1 MRTIGPSSIADY
13 ICRNCLRIFYFRKK
27 KAAMATYHLSLKN
40 GKVGT
45 AEQHADYILRE
56 GRYSGGKRAEELVYK
71 DANLPHWA
79 MSASVFFAC
88 ADKYERANGR
98 AYTEFEIALPN
109 ELTHKENEK
118 LVNDFIATHI
128 GNNKVWAY
136 AIHSKP
142 ATFDD
147 SQEQIHAHI
156 MICERIVDD
165 EMVKAKSPSKFFK
178 RYNAKNPKN
187 GGYQK
192 DRRFSGYTESKDNL
206 KLIRQSWEDMINA
219 EYKTHGI
226 DKVVS
231 CKTLKAQRD
240 IAAEAGDEDMVE
252 FLNRT
257 PQEHLGPALAYK
269 TKKIIEENGYDQEN
283 IDNTLDKIYQMS
295 AKAFGVIIDK
305 IQKARKAA
313 KLKYKKQIELER
325 KEKEYS
331 EKRLAELTM
340 SGEIIRKDFIKLLG
354 SVNNQIKYNE
364 SAIIRIEKTITPID
378 QMPSKVLNIMTSGRF
393 EKLQKEGEAIIS
405 LKTRLKEILSLYGP
419 KESMPN
425 NIRAEYNEKGRAYR
439 ILKADYEK
447 QDTEIRSFISSEAG
461 DKWYKKLIKEM
472 LEQNKDMENQKL
484 NLLKLN
490 SEYKELRK
498 EIIEVGRKI
507 NPHLHYRMKS
517 KYRAPE
523 LGNGASA
530 IFDARNDINNLLRNI
545 INAGRENIKQ
555 NKMTVNLQDKKKNFW
570 EV

>member
-1 MRTIGPSSIADY
+1 
-13 ICRNCLRIFYFRKK
+13 
-27 KAAMATYHLSLKN
+27 MATYHLSLKN

-71 DANLPHWA
+71 DANLPRWA
-79 MSASVFFAC
+79 MSASAFFAC
-88 ADKYERANGR
+88 ADRYERANGR

-118 LVNDFIATHI
+118 LVNDFINTHI
-128 GNNKVWAY
+128 GNNKVWTY
-136 AIHSKP
+136 AIHSKS

-156 MICERIVDD
+156 MFCERVVDD
-165 EMVKAKSPSKFFK
+165 GMTKAKSPSKFFK
-178 RYNAKNPKN
+178 RFNSKNSQN

-192 DRRFSGYTESKDNL
+192 DRALSGSRTEIANNL
-206 KLIRQSWEDMINA
+206 KKIRQSWENMINA
-219 EYKTHGI
+219 EYKSHGI

-240 IAAEAGDEDMVE
+240 LAAAAGDEDMAE
-252 FLNRT
+252 FFNRT

-269 TKKIIEENGYDQEN
+269 TKKIIEENGYDQKN

-313 KLKYKKQIELER
+313 ELKYRKQIELER

-331 EKRLAELTM
+331 EKRLAELTI
-340 SGEIIRKDFIKLLG
+340 SGEIIRKDFVKLLG

-364 SAIIRIEKTITPID
+364 SAIIRIEKTITPIEE
-378 QMPSKVLNIMTSGRF
+378 MPSKVLNIMTSGRF
-393 EKLQKEGEAIIS
+393 EKLQKEGKAIIS
-405 LKTRLKEILSLYGP
+405 LKTRLKEILNLYGP

-425 NIRAEYNEKGRAYR
+425 NIRAEYNEKGQAYR

-447 QDTEIRSFISSEAG
+447 QDAEIRNFISSEAG
-461 DKWYKKLIKEM
+461 DRWYKKLMKEM
-472 LEQNKDMENQKL
+472 LEQSKDMENQKL

-490 SEYKELRK
+490 NEYKELRK
-498 EIIEVGRKI
+498 EIIEVGKTI
-507 NPHLHYRMKS
+507 NPRMHYKMKS
-517 KYRAPE
+517 RYRAPE

-530 IFDARNDINNLLRNI
+530 IFDARNDINKLLRNI

>member
-79 MSASVFFAC
+79 MSASTFFAC
-88 ADKYERANGR
+88 ADRYERANGR

-109 ELTHKENEK
+109 ELTHEENK
-118 LVNDFIATHI
+118 KIVNDFITTHI

-313 KLKYKKQIELER
+313 ELKYKKQIELER

-331 EKRLAELTM
+331 EKRFAELTM
-340 SGEIIRKDFIKLLG
+340 SGEIIRKDFVKLLG

-461 DKWYKKLIKEM
+461 DKWYKKLLKEI

-545 INAGRENIKQ
+545 INAGRENIKH

>member
-1 MRTIGPSSIADY
+1 
-13 ICRNCLRIFYFRKK
+13 
-27 KAAMATYHLSLKN
+27 MATYHLSLKN

-71 DANLPHWA
+71 DANLPRWA
-79 MSASVFFAC
+79 MSASAFFAC
-88 ADKYERANGR
+88 ADRYERTNGR

-109 ELTHKENEK
+109 ELTHEENQK
-118 LVNDFIATHI
+118 LVNDFINTHI

-147 SQEQIHAHI
+147 DEEQIHAHI
-156 MICERIVDD
+156 MFCERVVDD
-165 EMVKAKSPSKFFK
+165 GMVKAKSPSKFFK
-178 RYNAKNPKN
+178 RFNSKNPQN

-192 DRRFSGYTESKDNL
+192 DRRFSGFAESKENL

-219 EYKTHGI
+219 EYKNHGI

-231 CKTLKAQRD
+231 CKSIKEQRD
-240 IAAEAGDEDMVE
+240 IAAAAGDEDMVE

-313 KLKYKKQIELER
+313 ELKYRKQIELER

-331 EKRLAELTM
+331 EKRLAELAI
-340 SGEIIRKDFIKLLG
+340 SGEIIRKDFVKLLG

-364 SAIIRIEKTITPID
+364 SAIIRIEKTITPIE
-378 QMPSKVLNIMTSGRF
+378 QMPSKVLNIMTNGRF
-393 EKLQKEGEAIIS
+393 EKLQKECEAVIS

-447 QDTEIRSFISSEAG
+447 QDAEIRSFISSEAG

-555 NKMTVNLQDKKKNFW
+555 NKITVDLSNKTKKNNGW
-570 EV
+570 EF

>member
-1 MRTIGPSSIADY
+1 
-13 ICRNCLRIFYFRKK
+13 
-27 KAAMATYHLSLKN
+27 MATYHLSLKN

-71 DANLPHWA
+71 DANLPRWA

-269 TKKIIEENGYDQEN
+269 TKKIIEENGYDQDN
-283 IDNTLDKIYQMS
+283 IDNTLDKIYQIS

-313 KLKYKKQIELER
+313 ELKYKKQIELER

-340 SGEIIRKDFIKLLG
+340 SGEIIRKDFVKLLG

-439 ILKADYEK
+439 ILKTDYEK
-447 QDTEIRSFISSEAG
+447 QDAEIRSFISSEAG

-507 NPHLHYRMKS
+507 NPHQHYRMKS

>member
-1 MRTIGPSSIADY
+1 
-13 ICRNCLRIFYFRKK
+13 
-27 KAAMATYHLSLKN
+27 MATYHLSLKN

-71 DANLPHWA
+71 DANLPRWA
-79 MSASVFFAC
+79 MSASAFFAC
-88 ADKYERANGR
+88 ADRYERTNGR

-109 ELTHKENEK
+109 ELTHEENK
-118 LVNDFIATHI
+118 KMVNDFITAHI
-128 GNNKVWAY
+128 GNNKVWTY

-147 SQEQIHAHI
+147 SQEQIHVHI
-156 MICERIVDD
+156 MICERIVEDG
-165 EMVKAKSPSKFFK
+165 MTKAKSPSKFFK
-178 RYNAKNPKN
+178 KYNSQNPQN
-187 GGYQK
+187 GGYLK
-192 DRRFSGYTESKDNL
+192 DRALSGSRTEIAKKL
-206 KLIRQSWEDMINA
+206 KGIRQSWEDMVNA

-283 IDNTLDKIYQMS
+283 IDNTLDQIYQMS

-313 KLKYKKQIELER
+313 ELKYKKQIELER

-331 EKRLAELTM
+331 EKRFAELTM
-340 SGEIIRKDFIKLLG
+340 SGEIIRKDFVKLLG

-378 QMPSKVLNIMTSGRF
+378 QMPSKILNIMTSSRF

-439 ILKADYEK
+439 ILKADYKK
-447 QDTEIRSFISSEAG
+447 QDAEIHSFISSEAG

-472 LEQNKDMENQKL
+472 LEQSKDMEDQKL

-490 SEYKELRK
+490 NEYRELRK

-545 INAGRENIKQ
+545 INAGKENIRR
-555 NKMTVNLQDKKKNFW
+555 NKMTVSLNSRKSSEWDM
-570 EV
+570 

>member
-1 MRTIGPSSIADY
+1 
-13 ICRNCLRIFYFRKK
+13 
-27 KAAMATYHLSLKN
+27 MATYHLSIKN

-71 DANLPHWA
+71 DANLPRWA
-79 MSASVFFAC
+79 MSASAFFAC
-88 ADKYERANGR
+88 ADKYERTNGR

-109 ELTHKENEK
+109 ELTHEENQK
-118 LVNDFIATHI
+118 LVNDFINTHI

-147 SQEQIHAHI
+147 NEEQIHAHI
-156 MICERIVDD
+156 MFCERVVDD
-165 EMVKAKSPSKFFK
+165 GMVKAKSPSKFFK
-178 RYNAKNPKN
+178 RYNSKNPQN
-187 GGYQK
+187 SGYQK
-192 DRRFSGYTESKDNL
+192 DRRFSGFTESKENL

-219 EYKTHGI
+219 EYKNHGI
-226 DKVVS
+226 NKVVS

-240 IAAEAGDEDMVE
+240 LAAVAGDEDMAE
-252 FLNRT
+252 FFNRT

-269 TKKIIEENGYDQEN
+269 TKKIIEENGYDQDN

-295 AKAFGVIIDK
+295 AKAFGVIIDR

-313 KLKYKKQIELER
+313 ELKYKKQIELER

-331 EKRLAELTM
+331 EKRLAELTI
-340 SGEIIRKDFIKLLG
+340 SGEIIRKDFVKLLG

-364 SAIIRIEKTITPID
+364 SAIIRIEKTITPIE
-378 QMPSKVLNIMTSGRF
+378 QMPSKVLNIMTSGRV
-393 EKLQKEGEAIIS
+393 EKLQKEGKAIIS

-439 ILKADYEK
+439 ILKTDYEK
-447 QDTEIRSFISSEAG
+447 QDAEIRSFISSEAG

-555 NKMTVNLQDKKKNFW
+555 NKMTVNLNNHKSDGW
-570 EV
+570 EI

>member
-1 MRTIGPSSIADY
+1 
-13 ICRNCLRIFYFRKK
+13 
-27 KAAMATYHLSLKN
+27 MATYHLSLKN
-40 GKVGT
+40 GKTGT
-45 AEQHADYILRE
+45 AKQHADYILRE
-56 GRYSGGKRAEELVYK
+56 GRFSSGRRAEELVYK
-71 DANLPHWA
+71 NANLPHWA
-79 MSASVFFAC
+79 MSASDFFAH
-88 ADKYERANGR
+88 ADKYERTNGR
-98 AYTEFEIALPN
+98 AYSEFEIALPN
-109 ELTHKENEK
+109 ELTHEENQK
-118 LVNDFIATHI
+118 LVNDFVGKHI

-147 SQEQIHAHI
+147 DEEQIHAHI
-156 MICERIVDD
+156 MFCERVVEDG
-165 EMVKAKSPSKFFK
+165 MTKAKSPSKFFK
-178 RYNAKNPKN
+178 RYNGKSPDN
-187 GGYQK
+187 
-192 DRRFSGYTESKDNL
+192 SGYKKDERFTSSDARDSI
-206 KLIRQSWEDMINA
+206 KKIRQSWENMVNA
-219 EYKTHGI
+219 EYTSRRINKT
-226 DKVVS
+226 VS
-231 CKTLKAQRD
+231 CKTLKVQRD
-240 IAAEAGDEDMVE
+240 LAAAAGDNDLADFFDRE
-252 FLNRT
+252 

-313 KLKYKKQIELER
+313 ELKYKKQIELER

-331 EKRLAELTM
+331 EKRFAELTM
-340 SGEIIRKDFIKLLG
+340 SGEIIRKDFVKLLG

-378 QMPSKVLNIMTSGRF
+378 QMPSKVLNIITSGRF

-439 ILKADYEK
+439 ILKADYKK
-447 QDTEIRSFISSEAG
+447 QDAEIHSFISSEAG

-472 LEQNKDMENQKL
+472 LEQSKDMEDQKL

-490 SEYKELRK
+490 NEYRELRK

-545 INAGRENIKQ
+545 INAGKENIKR
-555 NKMTVNLQDKKKNFW
+555 NKMTVSLNSRKSSEWDM
-570 EV
+570 

>member
-1 MRTIGPSSIADY
+1 
-13 ICRNCLRIFYFRKK
+13 
-27 KAAMATYHLSLKN
+27 MATYHLSLKN
-40 GKVGT
+40 GKTGT
-45 AEQHADYILRE
+45 AKQHADYILRE
-56 GRYSGGKRAEELVYK
+56 GRFSSGRRAEELVYK
-71 DANLPHWA
+71 NANLPHWA
-79 MSASVFFAC
+79 MSASDFFAH
-88 ADKYERANGR
+88 ADKYERTNGR
-98 AYTEFEIALPN
+98 AYSEFEIALPN
-109 ELTHKENEK
+109 ELTHEENQK
-118 LVNDFIATHI
+118 LVNDFVGKHI

-147 SQEQIHAHI
+147 DEEQIHAHI
-156 MICERIVDD
+156 MFCERVVEDG
-165 EMVKAKSPSKFFK
+165 MTKAKSPSKFFK
-178 RYNAKNPKN
+178 RYNGKSPDN
-187 GGYQK
+187 
-192 DRRFSGYTESKDNL
+192 SGYKKDERFTSSDARDSI
-206 KLIRQSWEDMINA
+206 KKIRQSWEDMVNTEYTSRRIN
-219 EYKTHGI
+219 KT
-226 DKVVS
+226 VS
-231 CKTLKAQRD
+231 CKTLKVQRD
-240 IAAEAGDEDMVE
+240 LAAAAGDNDLADFFDRE
-252 FLNRT
+252 

-295 AKAFGVIIDK
+295 VKAFGVIIDK

-313 KLKYKKQIELER
+313 ELKYKKQIELER

-331 EKRLAELTM
+331 EKRFAELTM
-340 SGEIIRKDFIKLLG
+340 SGEIIRKDFVKLLG

-378 QMPSKVLNIMTSGRF
+378 QMPSKVLNIMTSGKF

-425 NIRAEYNEKGRAYR
+425 NIRAEYNEKGRSYR
-439 ILKADYEK
+439 ILKADYKK
-447 QDTEIRSFISSEAG
+447 QDAEIHSFISSEAG

-472 LEQNKDMENQKL
+472 LEQSKDMEDQKL

-490 SEYKELRK
+490 NEYRELRK

-545 INAGRENIKQ
+545 INAGKENIRR
-555 NKMTVNLQDKKKNFW
+555 NKMTVSLNSRKSSEWDM
-570 EV
+570 

>member
-1 MRTIGPSSIADY
+1 
-13 ICRNCLRIFYFRKK
+13 
-27 KAAMATYHLSLKN
+27 MATYHLSLKN

-71 DANLPHWA
+71 DANLPRWA
-79 MSASVFFAC
+79 MSASAFFAC
-88 ADKYERANGR
+88 ADRYERANGR

-109 ELTHKENEK
+109 ELTHEENQK
-118 LVNDFIATHI
+118 LVNDFVSKHI

-147 SQEQIHAHI
+147 YEEQIHAHI
-156 MICERIVDD
+156 MFCERVVDD
-165 EMVKAKSPSKFFK
+165 GMAKAKSPSKFFK
-178 RYNAKNPKN
+178 RFNSKNPQN

-192 DRRFSGYTESKDNL
+192 DRALSGSRTEIANNL
-206 KLIRQSWEDMINA
+206 KKIRQSWEDMINA
-219 EYKTHGI
+219 EYKNHGI

-231 CKTLKAQRD
+231 CKTLKAQRNL
-240 IAAEAGDEDMVE
+240 AAAAGDEDMAE
-252 FLNRT
+252 FFNRT

-269 TKKIIEENGYDQEN
+269 TKKIIEENGYNQEN

-313 KLKYKKQIELER
+313 ELKYRKQIELER

-331 EKRLAELTM
+331 EKRLAELTI
-340 SGEIIRKDFIKLLG
+340 SGEIIRKDFVKLLG

-364 SAIIRIEKTITPID
+364 SAIIRIEKTITPIEE
-378 QMPSKVLNIMTSGRF
+378 MPSKVLNIMTSGRF
-393 EKLQKEGEAIIS
+393 EKLQKEGKAIIS
-405 LKTRLKEILSLYGP
+405 LKTRLKEILNLYGP
-419 KESMPN
+419 KEYMPN
-425 NIRAEYNEKGRAYR
+425 NIRAEYNEKGQAYR

-447 QDTEIRSFISSEAG
+447 QDAEIRNFISSEAG
-461 DKWYKKLIKEM
+461 DKWYKKLMKEM
-472 LEQNKDMENQKL
+472 LEQSKDMENQKL

-490 SEYKELRK
+490 NEYKELRK
-498 EIIEVGRKI
+498 EIIEVGKTI
-507 NPHLHYRMKS
+507 NPRMHYKMKS
-517 KYRAPE
+517 RYRAPE

-530 IFDARNDINNLLRNI
+530 IFDARNDINKLLRNI

>member
-1 MRTIGPSSIADY
+1 
-13 ICRNCLRIFYFRKK
+13 
-27 KAAMATYHLSLKN
+27 MATYHLSLKN

-165 EMVKAKSPSKFFK
+165 EMAKAKSPSKFFK

-206 KLIRQSWEDMINA
+206 KLIRQSWEDMVNA

-240 IAAEAGDEDMVE
+240 IAAETGDEDMVE

-313 KLKYKKQIELER
+313 ELKYKKQIELER

-331 EKRLAELTM
+331 EKRLAELTT
-340 SGEIIRKDFIKLLG
+340 SGEIIRKDFVKLLG

-378 QMPSKVLNIMTSGRF
+378 QTPSKVLNIMTSGRF

-461 DKWYKKLIKEM
+461 DKWYKKLLKEI

-545 INAGRENIKQ
+545 INAGRENIKH

>member
-1 MRTIGPSSIADY
+1 
-13 ICRNCLRIFYFRKK
+13 
-27 KAAMATYHLSLKN
+27 MATYHLSLKN

-71 DANLPHWA
+71 DANLPRWA
-79 MSASVFFAC
+79 MSASAFFAC
-88 ADKYERANGR
+88 ADRYERANGR

-118 LVNDFIATHI
+118 LVNDFINTHI

-136 AIHSKP
+136 AIHSKS

-156 MICERIVDD
+156 MFCERIVEDG
-165 EMVKAKSPSKFFK
+165 MIKAKSPSKFFK
-178 RYNAKNPKN
+178 RFNSKNPQN

-192 DRRFSGYTESKDNL
+192 DRALSGSRTEIANNL
-206 KLIRQSWEDMINA
+206 KIIRQSWENMINA
-219 EYKTHGI
+219 EYKSHGI

-240 IAAEAGDEDMVE
+240 LAAAAGDEDMAE
-252 FLNRT
+252 FFNRT

-313 KLKYKKQIELER
+313 ELKYRKQIELER

-331 EKRLAELTM
+331 EKRLAELTI
-340 SGEIIRKDFIKLLG
+340 SGEIIRKDFVKLLG

-364 SAIIRIEKTITPID
+364 SAIIRIEKTITPIEE
-378 QMPSKVLNIMTSGRF
+378 MPSKVLNIMTSGRF
-393 EKLQKEGEAIIS
+393 EKLQKEGKAIIS
-405 LKTRLKEILSLYGP
+405 LKTRLKEILNLYGP

-425 NIRAEYNEKGRAYR
+425 NIRAEYNEKGQAYR

-447 QDTEIRSFISSEAG
+447 QDAEIRNFISSEAG
-461 DKWYKKLIKEM
+461 DRWYKKLMKEM
-472 LEQNKDMENQKL
+472 LEQSKDMENQKL

-490 SEYKELRK
+490 NEYKELRK
-498 EIIEVGRKI
+498 EIIEVGKTI
-507 NPHLHYRMKS
+507 NPRMHYKMKS
-517 KYRAPE
+517 RYRAPE

-530 IFDARNDINNLLRNI
+530 IFDARNDINKLLRNI

-555 NKMTVNLQDKKKNFW
+555 NKMTVNLQDKKKNSW

>member
-1 MRTIGPSSIADY
+1 
-13 ICRNCLRIFYFRKK
+13 
-27 KAAMATYHLSLKN
+27 MATYHLSLKN

-165 EMVKAKSPSKFFK
+165 EMAKAKSPSKFFK

-206 KLIRQSWEDMINA
+206 KLIRQSWEDMVNA

-240 IAAEAGDEDMVE
+240 IAAETGDEDMVE

-269 TKKIIEENGYDQEN
+269 TKKIIEENGYDQKN

-313 KLKYKKQIELER
+313 ELKYKKQIELER

-331 EKRLAELTM
+331 EKRLAELTT
-340 SGEIIRKDFIKLLG
+340 SGEIIRKDFVKLLG

-461 DKWYKKLIKEM
+461 DKWYKKLLKEI

-545 INAGRENIKQ
+545 INAGRENIKH

>member
-1 MRTIGPSSIADY
+1 
-13 ICRNCLRIFYFRKK
+13 
-27 KAAMATYHLSLKN
+27 MATYHLSLKN

-165 EMVKAKSPSKFFK
+165 EMAKAKSPSKFFK

-206 KLIRQSWEDMINA
+206 KLIRQSWEDMVNA

-231 CKTLKAQRD
+231 CKTLKAQRN
-240 IAAEAGDEDMVE
+240 IAAETGDEDMVE

-313 KLKYKKQIELER
+313 ELKYKKQIELER

-331 EKRLAELTM
+331 EKRLAELTT
-340 SGEIIRKDFIKLLG
+340 SGEIIRKDFVKLLG

-461 DKWYKKLIKEM
+461 DKWYKKLLKEI

-545 INAGRENIKQ
+545 INAGRENIKH

>member
-1 MRTIGPSSIADY
+1 
-13 ICRNCLRIFYFRKK
+13 
-27 KAAMATYHLSLKN
+27 MATYHLSLKN

-165 EMVKAKSPSKFFK
+165 EMAKAKSPSKFFT

-206 KLIRQSWEDMINA
+206 KLIRQSWEDMVNA

-226 DKVVS
+226 DKIVS

-240 IAAEAGDEDMVE
+240 IAAETGDEDMVE

-313 KLKYKKQIELER
+313 ELKYKKQIELER

-331 EKRLAELTM
+331 EKRLAELTT
-340 SGEIIRKDFIKLLG
+340 SGEIIRKDFVKLLG

-461 DKWYKKLIKEM
+461 DKWYKKLLKEI

-545 INAGRENIKQ
+545 INAGRENIKH

>member
-1 MRTIGPSSIADY
+1 
-13 ICRNCLRIFYFRKK
+13 
-27 KAAMATYHLSLKN
+27 MATYHLSLKN

-56 GRYSGGKRAEELVYK
+56 GRYSGGKRAEELIYK
-71 DANLPHWA
+71 DANLPRWA
-79 MSASVFFAC
+79 MSASAFFAC
-88 ADKYERANGR
+88 ADRYERANGR

-118 LVNDFIATHI
+118 LVNDFINTHI

-136 AIHSKP
+136 AIHSKS

-156 MICERIVDD
+156 MFCERVVDD
-165 EMVKAKSPSKFFK
+165 GMAKAKSPSKFFK
-178 RYNAKNPKN
+178 RFNSKNSQN

-192 DRRFSGYTESKDNL
+192 DRALSGSRTEIANNL
-206 KLIRQSWEDMINA
+206 KIIRQSWENMINA
-219 EYKTHGI
+219 EYKSHGI

-240 IAAEAGDEDMVE
+240 LAAAAGDEDMAE
-252 FLNRT
+252 FFNRT

-313 KLKYKKQIELER
+313 ELKYRKQIELER

-331 EKRLAELTM
+331 EKRLAELTI
-340 SGEIIRKDFIKLLG
+340 SGEIIRKDFVKLLG

-364 SAIIRIEKTITPID
+364 SAIIRIEKTITPIEE
-378 QMPSKVLNIMTSGRF
+378 MPSKVLNIMTSGRF
-393 EKLQKEGEAIIS
+393 EKLQKEGKAIIS
-405 LKTRLKEILSLYGP
+405 LKTRLKEILNLYGP

-425 NIRAEYNEKGRAYR
+425 NIRAEYNEKGQAYR

-447 QDTEIRSFISSEAG
+447 QDAEIRNFISSEAG
-461 DKWYKKLIKEM
+461 DRWYKKLMKEM
-472 LEQNKDMENQKL
+472 LEQSKDMENQKL

-490 SEYKELRK
+490 NEYKELRK
-498 EIIEVGRKI
+498 EIIEVGKTI
-507 NPHLHYRMKS
+507 NPRMHYKMKS
-517 KYRAPE
+517 RYRAPE
-523 LGNGASA
+523 LGNRASA
-530 IFDARNDINNLLRNI
+530 IFDARNDINKLLRNI

>member
-1 MRTIGPSSIADY
+1 
-13 ICRNCLRIFYFRKK
+13 
-27 KAAMATYHLSLKN
+27 MATYHLSLKN

-165 EMVKAKSPSKFFK
+165 EMAKAKSPSKFFK

-206 KLIRQSWEDMINA
+206 KLIRQSWEDMVNA

-240 IAAEAGDEDMVE
+240 IAAETGDEDMVE

-313 KLKYKKQIELER
+313 ELKYKKQIELER

-331 EKRLAELTM
+331 EKRLAELTT
-340 SGEIIRKDFIKLLG
+340 SGEIIRKDFVKLLG

-461 DKWYKKLIKEM
+461 DKWYKKLLKEI

-507 NPHLHYRMKS
+507 TPHLHYRMKS

-545 INAGRENIKQ
+545 INAGRENIKH

>member
-1 MRTIGPSSIADY
+1 
-13 ICRNCLRIFYFRKK
+13 
-27 KAAMATYHLSLKN
+27 MATYHLSLKN

-71 DANLPHWA
+71 DANLPRWA
-79 MSASVFFAC
+79 MSASAFFAC
-88 ADKYERANGR
+88 ADRYERTNGR

-109 ELTHKENEK
+109 ELTHEENQK
-118 LVNDFIATHI
+118 LVNDFINTHI

-147 SQEQIHAHI
+147 DEEQIHAHI
-156 MICERIVDD
+156 MFCERVVDD
-165 EMVKAKSPSKFFK
+165 GMVKAKSPSKFFK
-178 RYNAKNPKN
+178 RFNSKNPQN

-192 DRRFSGYTESKDNL
+192 DRRFSGFAESKENL

-219 EYKTHGI
+219 EYKNHGI

-231 CKTLKAQRD
+231 CKSIKEQRD
-240 IAAEAGDEDMVE
+240 IAAAAGDEDMVE

-313 KLKYKKQIELER
+313 RKQIELER

-331 EKRLAELTM
+331 EKRLAELTI
-340 SGEIIRKDFIKLLG
+340 SGEIIRKDFVKLLG

-364 SAIIRIEKTITPID
+364 SAIIRIEKTITPIE
-378 QMPSKVLNIMTSGRF
+378 QMPSKVLNIMTNGRF
-393 EKLQKEGEAIIS
+393 EKLQKECEAVIS

-439 ILKADYEK
+439 ILKTDYEK
-447 QDTEIRSFISSEAG
+447 QDAEIRSFISSEAG

-472 LEQNKDMENQKL
+472 LKQNKDMENQKL

-545 INAGRENIKQ
+545 INAGKENIKR
-555 NKMTVNLQDKKKNFW
+555 NKMTVSLNSRKSSEWDM
-570 EV
+570 

>member
-1 MRTIGPSSIADY
+1 
-13 ICRNCLRIFYFRKK
+13 
-27 KAAMATYHLSLKN
+27 MATYHLSLKN
-40 GKVGT
+40 GKTGT
-45 AEQHADYILRE
+45 AKQHADYILRE
-56 GRYSGGKRAEELVYK
+56 GRFSSGRRAEELVYK
-71 DANLPHWA
+71 NANLPHWA
-79 MSASVFFAC
+79 MSASDFFAH
-88 ADKYERANGR
+88 ADKYERTNGR
-98 AYTEFEIALPN
+98 AYSEFEIALPN
-109 ELTHKENEK
+109 ELTHEENQK
-118 LVNDFIATHI
+118 LVNDFVGKHI

-147 SQEQIHAHI
+147 DEEQIHAHI
-156 MICERIVDD
+156 MFCERVVEDG
-165 EMVKAKSPSKFFK
+165 MTKAKSPSKFFK
-178 RYNAKNPKN
+178 RYNGKSPDN
-187 GGYQK
+187 
-192 DRRFSGYTESKDNL
+192 SGYKKDERFTSSDARDSI
-206 KLIRQSWEDMINA
+206 KKIRQSWEDMVNA
-219 EYKTHGI
+219 EYTSRRINKT
-226 DKVVS
+226 VS
-231 CKTLKAQRD
+231 CKTLKVQRD
-240 IAAEAGDEDMVE
+240 LAAAAGDNDLADFFDRE
-252 FLNRT
+252 

-269 TKKIIEENGYDQEN
+269 AKKIIEENGYDQEN

-313 KLKYKKQIELER
+313 ELKYKKQIELER

-331 EKRLAELTM
+331 EKRFAELTM
-340 SGEIIRKDFIKLLG
+340 SGEIIRKDFVKLLG

-439 ILKADYEK
+439 ILKADYKK
-447 QDTEIRSFISSEAG
+447 QDAEIHSFISSEAG

-472 LEQNKDMENQKL
+472 LEQSKDMEDQKL

-490 SEYKELRK
+490 NEYRELRK

-545 INAGRENIKQ
+545 INAGKENIKR
-555 NKMTVNLQDKKKNFW
+555 NKMTVSLNSRKSSEWDM
-570 EV
+570 

>member
-1 MRTIGPSSIADY
+1 
-13 ICRNCLRIFYFRKK
+13 
-27 KAAMATYHLSLKN
+27 MATYHLSLKN

-165 EMVKAKSPSKFFK
+165 EMAKAKSPSKFFK

-206 KLIRQSWEDMINA
+206 KLIRQSWEDMVNA

-240 IAAEAGDEDMVE
+240 IAAETGDEDMVE

-313 KLKYKKQIELER
+313 ELKYKKQIELER

-331 EKRLAELTM
+331 EKRLAELTT
-340 SGEIIRKDFIKLLG
+340 SGEIIRKDFVKLLG

-364 SAIIRIEKTITPID
+364 SAIIRIEKTITSID

-461 DKWYKKLIKEM
+461 DKWYKKLLKEI

-545 INAGRENIKQ
+545 INAGRENIKH

>member
-1 MRTIGPSSIADY
+1 
-13 ICRNCLRIFYFRKK
+13 
-27 KAAMATYHLSLKN
+27 MATYHLSLKN

-71 DANLPHWA
+71 DANLPRWA
-79 MSASVFFAC
+79 MSASAFFAC
-88 ADKYERANGR
+88 ADRYERTNGR

-109 ELTHKENEK
+109 ELTHEENQK
-118 LVNDFIATHI
+118 LVNDFINTHI

-147 SQEQIHAHI
+147 DEEQIHAHI
-156 MICERIVDD
+156 MFCERFVDD
-165 EMVKAKSPSKFFK
+165 GMVKAKSPSKFFK
-178 RYNAKNPKN
+178 RFNSKNPQN

-192 DRRFSGYTESKDNL
+192 DRRFSGFAESKENL

-219 EYKTHGI
+219 EYKNHGI

-231 CKTLKAQRD
+231 CKSIKEQRD
-240 IAAEAGDEDMVE
+240 IAAAAGDEDMVE

-313 KLKYKKQIELER
+313 ELKYRKQIELER

-331 EKRLAELTM
+331 EKRLAELAI
-340 SGEIIRKDFIKLLG
+340 SGEIIRKDFVKLLG

-364 SAIIRIEKTITPID
+364 SAIIRIEKTITPIE
-378 QMPSKVLNIMTSGRF
+378 QMPSKVLNIMTNGRF
-393 EKLQKEGEAIIS
+393 EKLQKECEAVIS

-447 QDTEIRSFISSEAG
+447 QDAEIRSFISSESG

-507 NPHLHYRMKS
+507 NPHMHYKMKS

-555 NKMTVNLQDKKKNFW
+555 NKMTVDLSNKNKKNNGW
-570 EV
+570 EF

>member
-1 MRTIGPSSIADY
+1 
-13 ICRNCLRIFYFRKK
+13 
-27 KAAMATYHLSLKN
+27 MATYHLSLKN
-40 GKVGT
+40 GKTGT
-45 AEQHADYILRE
+45 AKQHADYILRE
-56 GRYSGGKRAEELVYK
+56 GRFSSGRRAEELVYK
-71 DANLPHWA
+71 NANLPHWA
-79 MSASVFFAC
+79 MSASDFFAH
-88 ADKYERANGR
+88 ADKYERTNGR
-98 AYTEFEIALPN
+98 AYSEFEIALPN
-109 ELTHKENEK
+109 ELTHEENQK
-118 LVNDFIATHI
+118 LVNDFVGKHI

-147 SQEQIHAHI
+147 DEEQIHAHI
-156 MICERIVDD
+156 MFCERVVEDG
-165 EMVKAKSPSKFFK
+165 MTKAKSPSKFFK
-178 RYNAKNPKN
+178 RYNGKSPDN
-187 GGYQK
+187 
-192 DRRFSGYTESKDNL
+192 SGYKKDERFTSSDARDSI
-206 KLIRQSWEDMINA
+206 KKIRQSWEDMVNA
-219 EYKTHGI
+219 EYTSRRINKT
-226 DKVVS
+226 VS
-231 CKTLKAQRD
+231 CKTLKVQRD
-240 IAAEAGDEDMVE
+240 LAAAAGDNDLADFFDRE
-252 FLNRT
+252 

-313 KLKYKKQIELER
+313 ELKYKKQIELER

-331 EKRLAELTM
+331 EKRFAELTM
-340 SGEIIRKDFIKLLG
+340 SGEIIRKDFVKLLG

-439 ILKADYEK
+439 ILKAAYKK
-447 QDTEIRSFISSEAG
+447 QDAEIHSFISSEAG

-472 LEQNKDMENQKL
+472 LEQSKDMEDQKL

-490 SEYKELRK
+490 NEYRELRK

-545 INAGRENIKQ
+545 INAGKENIKR
-555 NKMTVNLQDKKKNFW
+555 NKMTVSLNSRKSSEWDM
-570 EV
+570 

>member
-1 MRTIGPSSIADY
+1 
-13 ICRNCLRIFYFRKK
+13 
-27 KAAMATYHLSLKN
+27 MATYHLSLKN

-165 EMVKAKSPSKFFK
+165 EMAKAKSPSKFFK

-206 KLIRQSWEDMINA
+206 KLIRQSWEDMVNA

-240 IAAEAGDEDMVE
+240 IAAETGDEDMVE

-313 KLKYKKQIELER
+313 ELKYKKQIELER

-331 EKRLAELTM
+331 EKRLAELTT
-340 SGEIIRKDFIKLLG
+340 SGEIIRKDFVKLLG

-461 DKWYKKLIKEM
+461 DKWYKKLLKEI

-530 IFDARNDINNLLRNI
+530 IYDARNDINNLLRNI
-545 INAGRENIKQ
+545 INAGRENIKH

>member
-1 MRTIGPSSIADY
+1 
-13 ICRNCLRIFYFRKK
+13 
-27 KAAMATYHLSLKN
+27 MATYHLSLKN
-40 GKVGT
+40 GKTGT
-45 AEQHADYILRE
+45 AKQHADYILRE
-56 GRYSGGKRAEELVYK
+56 GRFSSGRRAEELVYK
-71 DANLPHWA
+71 NANLPHWA
-79 MSASVFFAC
+79 MSASDFFAH
-88 ADKYERANGR
+88 ADKYERTNGR
-98 AYTEFEIALPN
+98 AYSEFEIALPN
-109 ELTHKENEK
+109 ELTHEENQK
-118 LVNDFIATHI
+118 LVNDFVGKHI

-147 SQEQIHAHI
+147 DEEQIHAHI
-156 MICERIVDD
+156 MFCERVVEDG
-165 EMVKAKSPSKFFK
+165 MTKAKSPSKFFK
-178 RYNAKNPKN
+178 RYNGKSPDN
-187 GGYQK
+187 
-192 DRRFSGYTESKDNL
+192 SGYKKDERFTSSDARDSI
-206 KLIRQSWEDMINA
+206 KKIRQSWEDMVNTEYTSRRIN
-219 EYKTHGI
+219 KT
-226 DKVVS
+226 VS
-231 CKTLKAQRD
+231 CKTLKVQRD
-240 IAAEAGDEDMVE
+240 LAAAAGDNDLADFFDRE
-252 FLNRT
+252 

-269 TKKIIEENGYDQEN
+269 TKKIIEENGYYQEN

-313 KLKYKKQIELER
+313 ELKYKKQIELER

-331 EKRLAELTM
+331 EKRFAELTM
-340 SGEIIRKDFIKLLG
+340 SGEIIRKDFVKLLG

-439 ILKADYEK
+439 ILKADYKK
-447 QDTEIRSFISSEAG
+447 QDAEIHSFISSEAG

-472 LEQNKDMENQKL
+472 LEQSKDMEDQKL

-490 SEYKELRK
+490 NEYRELRK

-545 INAGRENIKQ
+545 INAGKENIRR
-555 NKMTVNLQDKKKNFW
+555 NKMTVSLNSRKSSEWDM
-570 EV
+570 

>member
-1 MRTIGPSSIADY
+1 
-13 ICRNCLRIFYFRKK
+13 
-27 KAAMATYHLSLKN
+27 MATYHLSLKN

-71 DANLPHWA
+71 DTNLPRWA
-79 MSASVFFAC
+79 MSASAFFAC
-88 ADKYERANGR
+88 ADRYERTNGR

-109 ELTHKENEK
+109 ELTHEENK
-118 LVNDFIATHI
+118 KMVNDFITAHI
-128 GNNKVWAY
+128 GNNKVWTY

-147 SQEQIHAHI
+147 SQEQIHVHI
-156 MICERIVDD
+156 MICERIVEDG
-165 EMVKAKSPSKFFK
+165 MTKAKSPSKFFK
-178 RYNAKNPKN
+178 RYNSKNPQN
-187 GGYQK
+187 GGYLK
-192 DRRFSGYTESKDNL
+192 DRALSGSRTEIAKKL
-206 KLIRQSWEDMINA
+206 KGIRQSWEDMVNS

-231 CKTLKAQRD
+231 CKTLKAQCD

-305 IQKARKAA
+305 IQKTRKAA
-313 KLKYKKQIELER
+313 ELKYKKQIELER

-331 EKRLAELTM
+331 EKRFAELTM
-340 SGEIIRKDFIKLLG
+340 SGEIIRKDFVKLLG

-378 QMPSKVLNIMTSGRF
+378 QMPSKVFNIMTSGRF
-393 EKLQKEGEAIIS
+393 EKLQKEGEAIII

-447 QDTEIRSFISSEAG
+447 QDAEIRSFISSEAG
-461 DKWYKKLIKEM
+461 DKWYKKLIKEI

-545 INAGRENIKQ
+545 INAGRENIKL
-555 NKMTVNLQDKKKNFW
+555 NKMTVSLNSRKSSEWDM
-570 EV
+570 

>member
-1 MRTIGPSSIADY
+1 
-13 ICRNCLRIFYFRKK
+13 
-27 KAAMATYHLSLKN
+27 MATYHLSLKN

-165 EMVKAKSPSKFFK
+165 EMAKAKSPSKFFK

-206 KLIRQSWEDMINA
+206 KLIRQSWEDMVNA

-240 IAAEAGDEDMVE
+240 IAAETGDEDMVE

-313 KLKYKKQIELER
+313 ELKYKKQIELER

-331 EKRLAELTM
+331 EKRLAELTT
-340 SGEIIRKDFIKLLG
+340 SGEIIRKDFVKLLG

>member
-1 MRTIGPSSIADY
+1 
-13 ICRNCLRIFYFRKK
+13 
-27 KAAMATYHLSLKN
+27 MATYHLSLKN

-71 DANLPHWA
+71 DANLPRWA
-79 MSASVFFAC
+79 MSASAFFTC
-88 ADKYERANGR
+88 ADRYERANGR

-109 ELTHKENEK
+109 ELTHEENQK
-118 LVNDFIATHI
+118 LVNDFVSKHI
-128 GNNKVWAY
+128 GNNKVWTY

-147 SQEQIHAHI
+147 DEEQIHAHI
-156 MICERIVDD
+156 MFCERVVDD
-165 EMVKAKSPSKFFK
+165 GMEKAKSPSKFFK
-178 RYNAKNPKN
+178 RFNSKNPQN

-192 DRRFSGYTESKDNL
+192 DRALSGSRTEIANTL
-206 KLIRQSWEDMINA
+206 KKIRQSWEDMINA
-219 EYKTHGI
+219 EYKSHGI

-240 IAAEAGDEDMVE
+240 LAAAAGDEDMAE
-252 FLNRT
+252 FFNRT

-313 KLKYKKQIELER
+313 ELKYKKQIELER

-331 EKRLAELTM
+331 EKRLAELTT
-340 SGEIIRKDFIKLLG
+340 SGEIIRKDFVKLLG

-393 EKLQKEGEAIIS
+393 EKLQKEGKAIIS
-405 LKTRLKEILSLYGP
+405 LKTRLKEILNLYGP

-425 NIRAEYNEKGRAYR
+425 NIRAEYNEKGQAYR

-447 QDTEIRSFISSEAG
+447 QDAEIRNFISSEAG
-461 DKWYKKLIKEM
+461 DRWYKKLMKEM
-472 LEQNKDMENQKL
+472 LEQSKDMENQKL

-490 SEYKELRK
+490 NEYKELRK
-498 EIIEVGRKI
+498 EIIEVGKTI
-507 NPHLHYRMKS
+507 NPRMHYKMKS
-517 KYRAPE
+517 RYRAPE

-530 IFDARNDINNLLRNI
+530 IFDARNDINKLLRNI

>member
-1 MRTIGPSSIADY
+1 
-13 ICRNCLRIFYFRKK
+13 
-27 KAAMATYHLSLKN
+27 MATYHLSLKN

-71 DANLPHWA
+71 DANLPRWA
-79 MSASVFFAC
+79 MSASAFFAC
-88 ADKYERANGR
+88 ADRYERTNGR

-109 ELTHKENEK
+109 ELTHEENK
-118 LVNDFIATHI
+118 KMVNDFITAHI
-128 GNNKVWAY
+128 GNNKVWTY

-147 SQEQIHAHI
+147 SQEQIHVHI
-156 MICERIVDD
+156 MICERIVEDG
-165 EMVKAKSPSKFFK
+165 MTKAKSPSKFFK
-178 RYNAKNPKN
+178 KYNSKNPQN
-187 GGYQK
+187 GGYLK
-192 DRRFSGYTESKDNL
+192 DRALSGSRTEIAKKL
-206 KLIRQSWEDMINA
+206 KGIRQSWEDMVNA

-283 IDNTLDKIYQMS
+283 IDNTLDQIYQMS

-313 KLKYKKQIELER
+313 ELKYKKQIELER

-331 EKRLAELTM
+331 EKRFAELTM
-340 SGEIIRKDFIKLLG
+340 SGEIIRKDFVKLLG

-378 QMPSKVLNIMTSGRF
+378 QMPSKILNIMTSSRF

-439 ILKADYEK
+439 ILKADYKK
-447 QDTEIRSFISSEAG
+447 QDAEIHSFISSEAG

-472 LEQNKDMENQKL
+472 LEQSKDMENQKL

-490 SEYKELRK
+490 NEYRELRK

-545 INAGRENIKQ
+545 INAGKENIRR
-555 NKMTVNLQDKKKNFW
+555 NKMTVSLNSRKSSEWDM
-570 EV
+570 

>member
-1 MRTIGPSSIADY
+1 
-13 ICRNCLRIFYFRKK
+13 
-27 KAAMATYHLSLKN
+27 MATYHLSLKN
-40 GKVGT
+40 GKTGT
-45 AEQHADYILRE
+45 AKQHADYILRE
-56 GRYSGGKRAEELVYK
+56 GRFSSGRRAEELVYK
-71 DANLPHWA
+71 NANLPHWA
-79 MSASVFFAC
+79 MSASDFFAH
-88 ADKYERANGR
+88 ADKYERTNGR
-98 AYTEFEIALPN
+98 AYSEFEIALPN
-109 ELTHKENEK
+109 ELTHEENK
-118 LVNDFIATHI
+118 KMVNDFVGKHI

-147 SQEQIHAHI
+147 DEEQIHAHI
-156 MICERIVDD
+156 MFCERVVEDG
-165 EMVKAKSPSKFFK
+165 MTKAKSPSKFFK
-178 RYNAKNPKN
+178 RYNGKSPDN
-187 GGYQK
+187 
-192 DRRFSGYTESKDNL
+192 SGYKKDERFTSSDARDSI
-206 KLIRQSWEDMINA
+206 KKIRQSWEDMVNA
-219 EYKTHGI
+219 EYTSRRINKT
-226 DKVVS
+226 VS
-231 CKTLKAQRD
+231 CKTLKVQRD
-240 IAAEAGDEDMVE
+240 LAAAAGDNDLADFFDRE
-252 FLNRT
+252 

-313 KLKYKKQIELER
+313 ELKYKKQIELER

-331 EKRLAELTM
+331 EKRFAELTM
-340 SGEIIRKDFIKLLG
+340 SGEIIRKDFVKLLG

-439 ILKADYEK
+439 ILKADYKK
-447 QDTEIRSFISSEAG
+447 QDAEIHSFISSEAG

-472 LEQNKDMENQKL
+472 LEQSKDMEDQKL

-490 SEYKELRK
+490 NEYRELRK

-545 INAGRENIKQ
+545 INAGKENIKR
-555 NKMTVNLQDKKKNFW
+555 NKMTVSLNSRKSSEWDM
-570 EV
+570 

>member
-1 MRTIGPSSIADY
+1 
-13 ICRNCLRIFYFRKK
+13 
-27 KAAMATYHLSLKN
+27 MATYHLSLKN
-40 GKVGT
+40 GKTGT
-45 AEQHADYILRE
+45 AKQHADYILRE
-56 GRYSGGKRAEELVYK
+56 GRFSSGRRAEELVYK
-71 DANLPHWA
+71 NANLPHWA
-79 MSASVFFAC
+79 MSASDFFAH
-88 ADKYERANGR
+88 ADKYERTNGR
-98 AYTEFEIALPN
+98 AYSEFEIALPN
-109 ELTHKENEK
+109 ELTHEENQK
-118 LVNDFIATHI
+118 LVNDFVGKHI

-147 SQEQIHAHI
+147 DEEQIHAHI
-156 MICERIVDD
+156 MFCERVVEDG
-165 EMVKAKSPSKFFK
+165 MTKAKSPSKFFK
-178 RYNAKNPKN
+178 RYNGKSPDN
-187 GGYQK
+187 
-192 DRRFSGYTESKDNL
+192 SGYKKDERFTSSDARDSI
-206 KLIRQSWEDMINA
+206 KKIRQSWEDMVNA
-219 EYKTHGI
+219 EYTSRRINKT
-226 DKVVS
+226 VS
-231 CKTLKAQRD
+231 CKTLKVQRD
-240 IAAEAGDEDMVE
+240 LAAAAGDNDLADFFDRE
-252 FLNRT
+252 

-269 TKKIIEENGYDQEN
+269 TKKIIEKNGYDQEN

-313 KLKYKKQIELER
+313 ELKYKKQIELER

-331 EKRLAELTM
+331 EKRLAELTT
-340 SGEIIRKDFIKLLG
+340 SGEIIRKDFVKLLG

-439 ILKADYEK
+439 ILKADYKK
-447 QDTEIRSFISSEAG
+447 QDAEIHSFISSEAG

-472 LEQNKDMENQKL
+472 LEQSKDMEDQKL

-490 SEYKELRK
+490 NEYRELRK

-545 INAGRENIKQ
+545 INAGKENIKR
-555 NKMTVNLQDKKKNFW
+555 NKMTVSLNSRKSSEWDM
-570 EV
+570 

>member
-1 MRTIGPSSIADY
+1 
-13 ICRNCLRIFYFRKK
+13 
-27 KAAMATYHLSLKN
+27 MATYHLSLKN

-156 MICERIVDD
+156 MICERIIDD
-165 EMVKAKSPSKFFK
+165 EMAKAKSPSKFFK

-206 KLIRQSWEDMINA
+206 KLIRQSWEDMVNA

-240 IAAEAGDEDMVE
+240 IAAETGDEDMVE

-313 KLKYKKQIELER
+313 ELKYKKQIELER

-331 EKRLAELTM
+331 EKRLAELTT
-340 SGEIIRKDFIKLLG
+340 SGEIIRKDFVKLLG

-378 QMPSKVLNIMTSGRF
+378 QMPSKVLNIMTSSRF

-461 DKWYKKLIKEM
+461 DKWYKKLLKEI

-498 EIIEVGRKI
+498 EIIEVARKI

-545 INAGRENIKQ
+545 INAGRENIKH

>member
-1 MRTIGPSSIADY
+1 
-13 ICRNCLRIFYFRKK
+13 
-27 KAAMATYHLSLKN
+27 MATYHLSLKN

-71 DANLPHWA
+71 DANLPRWA
-79 MSASVFFAC
+79 MSASAFFTC
-88 ADKYERANGR
+88 ADRYERANGR

-109 ELTHKENEK
+109 ELTHEENQK
-118 LVNDFIATHI
+118 LVNDFVSKHI
-128 GNNKVWAY
+128 GNNKVWTY

-147 SQEQIHAHI
+147 DEEQIHAHI
-156 MICERIVDD
+156 MFCERVVDD
-165 EMVKAKSPSKFFK
+165 GMEKAKSPSKFFK
-178 RYNAKNPKN
+178 RFNSKNPQN

-192 DRRFSGYTESKDNL
+192 DRALSGSRTEIANTL
-206 KLIRQSWEDMINA
+206 KKIRQSWEDMINA
-219 EYKTHGI
+219 EYKSHGI

-240 IAAEAGDEDMVE
+240 LAAAAGDEDMAE
-252 FLNRT
+252 FFNRT

-313 KLKYKKQIELER
+313 ELKYRKQIELER

-331 EKRLAELTM
+331 EKRLAELTI
-340 SGEIIRKDFIKLLG
+340 SGEIIRKDFVKLLG

-364 SAIIRIEKTITPID
+364 SAIIRIEKTITPIEE
-378 QMPSKVLNIMTSGRF
+378 MPSKVLNIMTSGRF
-393 EKLQKEGEAIIS
+393 EKLQKEGKAIIS
-405 LKTRLKEILSLYGP
+405 LKTRLKEILNLYGP

-425 NIRAEYNEKGRAYR
+425 NIRAEYNEKGQAYR

-447 QDTEIRSFISSEAG
+447 QDAEIRNFISSEAG
-461 DKWYKKLIKEM
+461 DRWYKKLMKEM
-472 LEQNKDMENQKL
+472 LEQSKDMENQKL

-490 SEYKELRK
+490 NEYKELRK
-498 EIIEVGRKI
+498 EIIEVGKTI
-507 NPHLHYRMKS
+507 NPRMHYKMKS
-517 KYRAPE
+517 RYRAPE

-530 IFDARNDINNLLRNI
+530 IFDARNDINKLLRNI

>member
-1 MRTIGPSSIADY
+1 
-13 ICRNCLRIFYFRKK
+13 
-27 KAAMATYHLSLKN
+27 MATYHLSLKN

-71 DANLPHWA
+71 DANLPRWA
-79 MSASVFFAC
+79 MSASAFFAC
-88 ADKYERANGR
+88 ADRYERTNGR
-98 AYTEFEIALPN
+98 AYAEFEIALPN
-109 ELTHKENEK
+109 ELTHEENK
-118 LVNDFIATHI
+118 KMVNDFITAHI
-128 GNNKVWAY
+128 GNNKVWTY
-136 AIHSKP
+136 AIHNKP

-147 SQEQIHAHI
+147 SQEQIHVHI
-156 MICERIVDD
+156 MICERIVEDG
-165 EMVKAKSPSKFFK
+165 MTKAKSPSKFFK
-178 RYNAKNPKN
+178 RYNSKNPQN
-187 GGYQK
+187 GGYLK
-192 DRRFSGYTESKDNL
+192 DRALSGSRTEIAKNL
-206 KLIRQSWEDMINA
+206 KGIRQSWEDMVNA

-340 SGEIIRKDFIKLLG
+340 SGEIIRKDFVKLLG

-364 SAIIRIEKTITPID
+364 SAIIRIEKTIIPID

-461 DKWYKKLIKEM
+461 DKWYKKLMKEI

>member
-1 MRTIGPSSIADY
+1 
-13 ICRNCLRIFYFRKK
+13 
-27 KAAMATYHLSLKN
+27 MATYHLSLKN
-40 GKVGT
+40 GKTGT
-45 AEQHADYILRE
+45 AKQHADYILRE
-56 GRYSGGKRAEELVYK
+56 GRFSSGRRAEELVYK
-71 DANLPHWA
+71 NANLPHWA
-79 MSASVFFAC
+79 MSASDFFAH
-88 ADKYERANGR
+88 ADKYERTNGR
-98 AYTEFEIALPN
+98 AYSEFEIALPN
-109 ELTHKENEK
+109 ELTHEENQK
-118 LVNDFIATHI
+118 LVNDFVGKHI

-147 SQEQIHAHI
+147 DEEQIHAHI
-156 MICERIVDD
+156 MFCERVVEDG
-165 EMVKAKSPSKFFK
+165 MTKAKSPSKFFK
-178 RYNAKNPKN
+178 RYNGKSPDN
-187 GGYQK
+187 
-192 DRRFSGYTESKDNL
+192 SGYKKDERFTSSDARDSI
-206 KLIRQSWEDMINA
+206 KKIRQSWEDMVNA
-219 EYKTHGI
+219 EYTSRRINKT
-226 DKVVS
+226 VS
-231 CKTLKAQRD
+231 CKTLKVQRD
-240 IAAEAGDEDMVE
+240 LAAAAGDNDLADFFDRE
-252 FLNRT
+252 

-313 KLKYKKQIELER
+313 ELKYKKQIELER

-331 EKRLAELTM
+331 EKRFAELTM
-340 SGEIIRKDFIKLLG
+340 SGEIIRKDFVKLLG

-439 ILKADYEK
+439 ILKADYKK
-447 QDTEIRSFISSEAG
+447 QDAEIHSFISSEAG

-472 LEQNKDMENQKL
+472 LEQSKDMEDQKL

-490 SEYKELRK
+490 NEYRELRK

-517 KYRAPE
+517 KYCAPE

-545 INAGRENIKQ
+545 INAGKENIKR
-555 NKMTVNLQDKKKNFW
+555 NKMTVSLNSRKSSEWDM
-570 EV
+570 

>member
-27 KAAMATYHLSLKN
+27 KADMATYHLSLKN

-71 DANLPHWA
+71 DANLPRWA
-79 MSASVFFAC
+79 MSASAFFAC
-88 ADKYERANGR
+88 ADRYERANGR

-118 LVNDFIATHI
+118 LVNDFITTHI

-142 ATFDD
+142 ATFDE

-206 KLIRQSWEDMINA
+206 KLIRQSWEDMVNA

-313 KLKYKKQIELER
+313 ELKYKKQIELER

-331 EKRLAELTM
+331 EKRLAELTT
-340 SGEIIRKDFIKLLG
+340 SGEIIRKDFVKLLG

-425 NIRAEYNEKGRAYR
+425 NIRAEYNEKGRAYK
-439 ILKADYEK
+439 ILKTDYEK
-447 QDTEIRSFISSEAG
+447 QDAEIRSFISSEAG
-461 DKWYKKLIKEM
+461 DKWYKKLMKEM

>member
-1 MRTIGPSSIADY
+1 
-13 ICRNCLRIFYFRKK
+13 
-27 KAAMATYHLSLKN
+27 MATYHLSLKN

-128 GNNKVWAY
+128 GNNKVWVY

-165 EMVKAKSPSKFFK
+165 EMAKAKSPSKFFK

-206 KLIRQSWEDMINA
+206 KLIRQSWEDMVNA

-240 IAAEAGDEDMVE
+240 IAAETGDEDMVE

-313 KLKYKKQIELER
+313 ELKYKKQIELER

-331 EKRLAELTM
+331 EKRLAELTT
-340 SGEIIRKDFIKLLG
+340 SGEIIRKDFVKLLG

-461 DKWYKKLIKEM
+461 DKWYKKLLKEI

-545 INAGRENIKQ
+545 INAGRENIKH

>member
-1 MRTIGPSSIADY
+1 
-13 ICRNCLRIFYFRKK
+13 
-27 KAAMATYHLSLKN
+27 MATYHLSLKN

-165 EMVKAKSPSKFFK
+165 EMAKAKSPSKFFK

-206 KLIRQSWEDMINA
+206 KLIRQSWEDMVNA

-240 IAAEAGDEDMVE
+240 IAAETGDEDMVE

-313 KLKYKKQIELER
+313 ELKYKKQIELER

-331 EKRLAELTM
+331 EKRLAELTT
-340 SGEIIRKDFIKLLG
+340 SGEIIRKDFVKLLG

-378 QMPSKVLNIMTSGRF
+378 QMPSKVLNIMTSSRF

-461 DKWYKKLIKEM
+461 DKWYKKLLKEI

-545 INAGRENIKQ
+545 INAGRENIKH

>member
-1 MRTIGPSSIADY
+1 
-13 ICRNCLRIFYFRKK
+13 
-27 KAAMATYHLSLKN
+27 MATYHLSLKN
-40 GKVGT
+40 GKTGT
-45 AEQHADYILRE
+45 AKQHADYILRE
-56 GRYSGGKRAEELVYK
+56 GRFSSGRRAEELVYK
-71 DANLPHWA
+71 NANLPHWA
-79 MSASVFFAC
+79 MSASDFFAH
-88 ADKYERANGR
+88 ADKYERTNGR
-98 AYTEFEIALPN
+98 AYSEFEIALPN
-109 ELTHKENEK
+109 ELTHEENQK
-118 LVNDFIATHI
+118 LVNDFVGKHI

-147 SQEQIHAHI
+147 DEEQIHAHI
-156 MICERIVDD
+156 MFCERVVEDG
-165 EMVKAKSPSKFFK
+165 MTKAKSPSKFFK
-178 RYNAKNPKN
+178 RYNGKSPDN
-187 GGYQK
+187 
-192 DRRFSGYTESKDNL
+192 SGYKKDERFTSSDARDSI
-206 KLIRQSWEDMINA
+206 KKIRQSWEDMVNA
-219 EYKTHGI
+219 EYTSRRINKT
-226 DKVVS
+226 VS
-231 CKTLKAQRD
+231 CKTLKVQRD
-240 IAAEAGDEDMVE
+240 LAAAAGDNDLADFFDRE
-252 FLNRT
+252 

-269 TKKIIEENGYDQEN
+269 TKKIIEKNGYDQEN

-313 KLKYKKQIELER
+313 ELKYKKQIELER

-331 EKRLAELTM
+331 EKRFAELTM
-340 SGEIIRKDFIKLLG
+340 SGEIIRKDFVKLLG

-439 ILKADYEK
+439 ILKADYKK
-447 QDTEIRSFISSEAG
+447 QDAEIHSFISSEAG

-472 LEQNKDMENQKL
+472 LEQSKDMEDQKL

-490 SEYKELRK
+490 NEYRELRK

-545 INAGRENIKQ
+545 INAGKENIKR
-555 NKMTVNLQDKKKNFW
+555 NKMTVSLNSRKSSERDM
-570 EV
+570 

>member
-1 MRTIGPSSIADY
+1 
-13 ICRNCLRIFYFRKK
+13 
-27 KAAMATYHLSLKN
+27 MATYHLSLKN
-40 GKVGT
+40 GKTGT
-45 AEQHADYILRE
+45 AKQHADYILRE
-56 GRYSGGKRAEELVYK
+56 GRFSSGRRAEELVYK
-71 DANLPHWA
+71 NANLPHWA
-79 MSASVFFAC
+79 MSASDFFAH
-88 ADKYERANGR
+88 ADKYERTNGR
-98 AYTEFEIALPN
+98 AYSEFEIALPN
-109 ELTHKENEK
+109 ELTHEENQK
-118 LVNDFIATHI
+118 LVNDFVGKHI

-147 SQEQIHAHI
+147 DEEQIHAHI
-156 MICERIVDD
+156 MFCERVVEDG
-165 EMVKAKSPSKFFK
+165 MTKAKSPSKFFK
-178 RYNAKNPKN
+178 RYNGKSPDN
-187 GGYQK
+187 
-192 DRRFSGYTESKDNL
+192 SGYKKDERFTSSDARDSI
-206 KLIRQSWEDMINA
+206 KKIRQSWEDMVNA
-219 EYKTHGI
+219 EYTSRRINKT
-226 DKVVS
+226 VS
-231 CKTLKAQRD
+231 CKTLKVQRD
-240 IAAEAGDEDMVE
+240 LAAAAGDNDLADFFDRE
-252 FLNRT
+252 

-313 KLKYKKQIELER
+313 ELKYKKQIELER

-331 EKRLAELTM
+331 EKRFAELTM
-340 SGEIIRKDFIKLLG
+340 SGEIIRKDFVKLLG

-439 ILKADYEK
+439 ILKADYKK
-447 QDTEIRSFISSEAG
+447 QDAEIHSFISSEAG

-472 LEQNKDMENQKL
+472 LEQSKDMEDQKL

-490 SEYKELRK
+490 NEYRELRK

-530 IFDARNDINNLLRNI
+530 IFYARNDINNLLRNI
-545 INAGRENIKQ
+545 INAGKENIKR
-555 NKMTVNLQDKKKNFW
+555 NKMTVSLNSRKSSEWDM
-570 EV
+570 